1 MNDET
6 RQTGGACADGADR
19 APVPPALERWTGAF
33 LSRAAQRVQERFE
46 SRLEPLGI
54 RSKHYGVLA
63 LLENGPLTQ
72 IEIGRCLWVDRTT
85 MVALIDDLERLGLVE
100 RERHPEDRRAYAIT
114 LTAGGRE
121 MLSQATG
128 VVAATQE
135 ESFAALSRTEQ
146 EQLRALLAKLL

>member
-6 RQTGGACADGADR
+6 RQTGGACAEGVDR
-19 APVPPALERWTGAF
+19 APLPPTLERWTGA
-33 LSRAAQRVQERFE
+33 LLNRAAQRVQERFE
-46 SRLEPLGI
+46 SGLEPLGI
-54 RSKHYGVLA
+54 RPKHYGVLA

-72 IEIGRCLWVDRTT
+72 IEIGRGLWVDRTT

-114 LTAGGRE
+114 LTDRGRE

-135 ESFAALSRTEQ
+135 ECFAALSRTEQ